1 MHKRFD
7 DIFSAIML
15 AAAVAVVL
23 VGAWCLSHSIKR
35 VEAEREAI
43 PVADLHI
50 EEPHE
55 ESCSSLPTTTPA
67 PGPYN
72 PEIPLSPELQ
82 AVLLDACRENDVPV
96 ALALGLIEVESG
108 FWEDA
113 VSAEGCVGLMQ
124 INPLYAWKMEE
135 ITGSSYLAPE
145 GNIRC
150 GIWYL
155 SSLIERYNGSTEKA
169 LVSYNQGSYGG
180 YITPYAKAVLASAG
194 KWRVVVGESGSP

>member
-50 EEPHE
+50 EVPRE
-55 ESCSSLPTTTPA
+55 EICSPLPTATPT
-67 PGPYN
+67 PDPYN

-82 AVLLDACRENDVPV
+82 AVLLDACWENDVPV

-108 FWEDA
+108 FQEDA
-113 VSAEGCVGLMQ
+113 VSPEGCYGLCQ
-124 INPLYAWKMEE
+124 LNPRYFPDKLPPAD
-135 ITGSSYLAPE
+135 
-145 GNIRC
+145 NIRY
-150 GIWYL
+150 GVSHLGRLLEQYGDVAAL
-155 SSLIERYNGSTEKA
+155 TAYNA
-169 LVSYNQGSYGG
+169 G
-180 YITPYAKAVLASAG
+180 YDTGYRGYANAVLSAAAR
-194 KWRVVVGESGSP
+194 WETNE

>member
-35 VEAEREAI
+35 VEAERKAI

-55 ESCSSLPTTTPA
+55 ESCSSLPTATPA

-82 AVLLDACRENDVPV
+82 AVLLGACRENDVPV

-108 FWEDA
+108 FQEDA
-113 VSAEGCVGLMQ
+113 VSPEGCYGLCQ
-124 INPLYAWKMEE
+124 LNPRYFPDKLSP
-135 ITGSSYLAPE
+135 TD
-145 GNIRC
+145 NIRA
-150 GIWYL
+150 GVEYL
-155 SSLIERYNGSTEKA
+155 GKLLKQHGDAAVA
-169 LVSYNQGSYGG
+169 LVVYNQGGCQG
-180 YITPYAKAVLASAG
+180 AITPYAKAVLASTG
-194 KWRVVVGESGSP
+194 KWRVVVDDGRSS

>member
-1 MHKRFD
+1 MRKRFD

-23 VGAWCLSHSIKR
+23 AGAWCLSHSIKR
-35 VEAEREAI
+35 VEAERKAI

-55 ESCSSLPTTTPA
+55 EICSPIPTTTPA
-67 PGPYN
+67 PDPYN

-82 AVLLDACRENDVPV
+82 AVLFDACRENGVPV

-108 FWEDA
+108 FLEDA
-113 VSAEGCVGLMQ
+113 VSASGCVGLMQ

-135 ITGSSYLAPE
+135 NTGHSYLTPE

-155 SSLIERYNGSTEKA
+155 SGLIKQYGDIGEALTAYNA
-169 LVSYNQGSYGG
+169 G
-180 YITPYAKAVLASAG
+180 YDTGYRGYANAVLAAAER
-194 KWRVVVGESGSP
+194 WQE

>member
-1 MHKRFD
+1 MRKRFD

-35 VEAEREAI
+35 IEAERKAI

-50 EEPHE
+50 EALRE
-55 ESCSSLPTTTPA
+55 ESCPPLPTATPA
-67 PGPYN
+67 PDPYN
-72 PEIPLSPELQ
+72 PEIPLSPEIQ
-82 AVLLDACRENDVPV
+82 AALFDVCEEHDVPV

-108 FWEDA
+108 FQEDA
-113 VSAEGCVGLMQ
+113 VSASGCVGLMQ

-135 ITGSSYLAPE
+135 NTGYSYLTPE

-155 SSLIERYNGSTEKA
+155 SSLIGQYDAPEKA
-169 LVSYNQGSYGG
+169 IVAYNQGSYQCA
-180 YITPYAKAVLASAG
+180 ITPYAKAVLAAAERWSD
-194 KWRVVVGESGSP
+194 ELL

>member
-23 VGAWCLSHSIKR
+23 VGARCLSHSIKR
-35 VEAEREAI
+35 VEAERKAI
-43 PVADLHI
+43 PVSDLHI
-50 EEPHE
+50 EAPRE
-55 ESCSSLPTTTPA
+55 ESCSPIPTTTPT
-67 PGPYN
+67 PDPYN

-82 AVLLDACRENDVPV
+82 AALLDACRENDVPV

-108 FWEDA
+108 FREDA
-113 VSAEGCVGLMQ
+113 VSASGCVGLMQ

-135 ITGSSYLAPE
+135 NTGYSYLTSE

-169 LVSYNQGSYGG
+169 LVFYNQGSYQGA
-180 YITPYAKAVLASAG
+180 ITPYANAVLVAAERWSDGAL
-194 KWRVVVGESGSP
+194 

>member
-35 VEAEREAI
+35 VEAERKAI
-43 PVADLHI
+43 PVSDLHI
-50 EEPHE
+50 EVPRE
-55 ESCSSLPTTTPA
+55 ENCPPLPTATPA
-67 PGPYN
+67 PDPYN
-72 PEIPLSPELQ
+72 PEIPLSPDLQ
-82 AVLLDACRENDVPV
+82 AVLLDACRKNGVPV

-108 FWEDA
+108 FREDA
-113 VSAEGCVGLMQ
+113 VSPEGCMGLVQ

-135 ITGSSYLAPE
+135 NTGYSYLTPD

-155 SSLIERYNGSTEKA
+155 SSLIKQYGDIGKA
-169 LVSYNQGSYGG
+169 LTAYNAG
-180 YITPYAKAVLASAG
+180 YDTGYRGYANAVLAAAERWSD
-194 KWRVVVGESGSP
+194 ELL